1 MEGGGMKTVCKSL
14 DTSKHP
20 VSVALGLVALRRFG
34 LYAQVAA
41 VHKEAC
47 DSAKPIKENHH
58 HG

>member
-1 MEGGGMKTVCKSL
+1 MKTVCKTL

-34 LYAQVAA
+34 LFAEVAA

-47 DSAKPIKENHH
+47 DSAKPIKENHR